1 MQSCGTCVHALRASE
16 DHRGD
21 RWGCAGRQRELG
33 VQEHVASQDPQWQ
46 NGLPC
51 AEVGASSLQVSW
63 QAGPHPAKEALGDAL
78 EWGFDPLALNFLP
91 ALKGGWE

>member
-1 MQSCGTCVHALRASE
+1 MHPLRASE
-16 DHRGD
+16 DHHGNQ
-21 RWGCAGRQRELG
+21 WGCAGRQRELG

-63 QAGPHPAKEALGDAL
+63 QAGPHPAKEALGVPWNGDL
-78 EWGFDPLALNFLP
+78 THLPLTSCLP
-91 ALKGGWE
+91 